1 MKIKVKLFIVLV
13 FNLYHLSMVY
23 SYLFWIEGG
32 GFIRRISLATH
43 AMLTLEMNI
52 IRPYVIKLDCV
63 NEKVYGFVRQSG
75 VEYISVSDYDGG
87 NQRNIVSGPFSKYIL
102 GVFGDLLY
110 FIHQSYIKEMNLSN
124 RTVSRTIAVEGDSY
138 YDLIVVHTSLQQIGE
153 L

>member
-1 MKIKVKLFIVLV
+1 MA
-13 FNLYHLSMVY
+13 YR
-23 SYLFWIEGG
+23 YLFWTEDG

-87 NQRNIVSGPFSKYIL
+87 NQKNVASGPFSKYIL

-110 FIHQSYIKEMNLSN
+110 FMNSDRSHIKEMNLSN
-124 RTVSRTIAVEGDSY
+124 RTVSRTIAVEGYSY
-138 YDLIVVHTSLQQIGE
+138 YDLIVVHTSLQRIGE

>member
-1 MKIKVKLFIVLV
+1 
-13 FNLYHLSMVY
+13 MVY

-32 GFIRRISLATH
+32 EFIRRISLATH

-87 NQRNIVSGPFSKYIL
+87 NQKNIASGPFSKYIL

-110 FIHQSYIKEMNLSN
+110 FMNSDRPYIKEMNLSN

-138 YDLIVVHTSLQQIGE
+138 YDLIVVHTSLQRIGE

>member
-1 MKIKVKLFIVLV
+1 
-13 FNLYHLSMVY
+13 MVY
-23 SYLFWIEGG
+23 SYLFWTEDG
-32 GFIRRISLATH
+32 GFIRRISLATY

-75 VEYISVSDYDGG
+75 VQYISISDYDGG
-87 NQRNIVSGPFSKYIL
+87 NQKNIASGSFSKDLL

-110 FIHQSYIKEMNLSN
+110 FMNSDRSYIKEMNLSN
-124 RTVSRTIAVEGDSY
+124 RTLSQTIAVEGDSY
-138 YDLIVVHTSLQQIGE
+138 YDLIVVHTSLQRIGE